1 MTEFI
6 SKERIFA
13 NATKLTEI
21 LLNSESYA
29 NFHERLSVSD
39 LDYNENKTYE
49 VAPSGFI
56 DFNQHLYEDIN
67 HMNSISTGLYL
78 EKSFITFNI
87 FIWTSRGE
95 GFAIF
100 KHILRGEEI
109 NKLNNIVNVV
119 NDLLKDKIKLFEFKE
134 NNNRTFASFELKE
147 PLNTKESIFLKG
159 KINKEVYHLEI
170 DNGNNTKSTIEIH
183 LKNPLEKDL
192 ALERNN
198 KNNV

>member
-39 LDYNENKTYE
+39 LDYKENKTYE

-78 EKSFITFNI
+78 E
-87 FIWTSRGE
+87 
-95 GFAIF
+95 
-100 KHILRGEEI
+100 
-109 NKLNNIVNVV
+109 
-119 NDLLKDKIKLFEFKE
+119 
-134 NNNRTFASFELKE
+134 
-147 PLNTKESIFLKG
+147 
-159 KINKEVYHLEI
+159 
-170 DNGNNTKSTIEIH
+170 
-183 LKNPLEKDL
+183 
-192 ALERNN
+192 
-198 KNNV
+198 

>member
-39 LDYNENKTYE
+39 LDYKENKTYE

-95 GFAIF
+95 
-100 KHILRGEEI
+100 
-109 NKLNNIVNVV
+109 
-119 NDLLKDKIKLFEFKE
+119 
-134 NNNRTFASFELKE
+134 
-147 PLNTKESIFLKG
+147 
-159 KINKEVYHLEI
+159 
-170 DNGNNTKSTIEIH
+170 
-183 LKNPLEKDL
+183 
-192 ALERNN
+192 
-198 KNNV
+198 

>member
-21 LLNSESYA
+21 LLKSENYSDFY
-29 NFHERLSVSD
+29 ERLSNSD
-39 LDYNENKTYE
+39 IDYNENKTYE
-49 VAPSGFI
+49 VVPSGFI

-95 GFAIF
+95 GFVIF
-100 KHILRGEEI
+100 KHVLRGGEI
-109 NKLNNIVNVV
+109 NKLNSIDDVKEYLFTHLNELEEGIMKTYN
-119 NDLLKDKIKLFEFKE
+119 KDIKESLEDFGAGIEVKRLPLAGILGCMSIE
-134 NNNRTFASFELKE
+134 NN
-147 PLNTKESIFLKG
+147 IQ
-159 KINKEVYHLEI
+159 
-170 DNGNNTKSTIEIH
+170 
-183 LKNPLEKDL
+183 DL
-192 ALERNN
+192 R
-198 KNNV
+198 

>member
-21 LLNSESYA
+21 LLKSENYSDFYEKLSNS
-29 NFHERLSVSD
+29 D
-39 LDYNENKTYE
+39 IDYNENKTYE
-49 VAPSGFI
+49 VVPSGFI

-95 GFAIF
+95 GFVIF
-100 KHILRGEEI
+100 KHVLRGGEI
-109 NKLNNIVNVV
+109 NKLNSIDDV
-119 NDLLKDKIKLFEFKE
+119 KEYLF
-134 NNNRTFASFELKE
+134 TH
-147 PLNTKESIFLKG
+147 LN
-159 KINKEVYHLEI
+159 
-170 DNGNNTKSTIEIH
+170 
-183 LKNPLEKDL
+183 
-192 ALERNN
+192 
-198 KNNV
+198 